1 MINNDSLNLND
12 KGIKEV
18 DKVKKVKEILFYGSI
33 LGFLGLSAVFI
44 SWFIN
49 TEIGKSPLT
58 WSIIS
63 AVGFLLMII
72 FNIED
77 IPFLKRNINKKIKN
91 KKNFHNYK

>member
-1 MINNDSLNLND
+1 MINN
-12 KGIKEV
+12 
-18 DKVKKVKEILFYGSI
+18 VKKLKEILFYGSI

-58 WSIIS
+58 WSIVS

-72 FNIED
+72 FSIDD
-77 IPFLKRNINKKIKN
+77 IPFLKKKLNKKIKN
-91 KKNFHNYK
+91 K

>member
-33 LGFLGLSAVFI
+33 LCFLGLSAVFI

-58 WSIIS
+58 WSIVS
-63 AVGFLLMII
+63 AVFFLQMII
-72 FNIED
+72 FNIDD
-77 IPFLKRNINKKIKN
+77 IPFLKKKYKN
-91 KKNFHNYK
+91 KKQNFHN